1 MSGVFEIA
9 SIVLRYPDDAV
20 LAGREEVAREA
31 EALPDSEATA
41 ALRRVTAWWAALADA
56 DLRREYSATFDLSRR
71 TPLDLTYLTHGDRR
85 QRGMALLELRQRYLA
100 LGFEPPADE
109 LPDHLPALLELASED
124 PEGAH
129 RRRARHG
136 AQARE
141 GGSADGGGRAG
152 ALRPARVD
160 AAPEAVHPRTRV
172 RRNCDR
178 RRPVSGLELFLF
190 IVIPYAAITS
200 FVLGHIWRYRRD
212 QYTVTTRSSQI
223 LERRWLR
230 PGILLFHLGLLAVI
244 GGHILGLLVPK
255 GFTESL
261 GVTERTW

>member
-124 PEGAH
+124 PEGGAAILVDY
-129 RRRARHG
+129 RPILELLRLALARSASPWADALTAVVATLPALTDG
-136 AQARE
+136 ERDMVLRLAKE
-141 GGSADGGGRAG
+141 G
-152 ALRPARVD
+152 P
-160 AAPEAVHPRTRV
+160 PTEAV
-172 RRNCDR
+172 
-178 RRPVSGLELFLF
+178 GLEPFA
-190 IVIPYAAITS
+190 PPES
-200 FVLGHIWRYRRD
+200 MPPPRRS
-212 QYTVTTRSSQI
+212 TRA
-223 LERRWLR
+223 
-230 PGILLFHLGLLAVI
+230 PACAGTAI
-244 GGHILGLLVPK
+244 GGD
-255 GFTESL
+255 
-261 GVTERTW
+261 R